1 MRGALAL
8 LVLALPAAVLAANAP
23 QVRVR
28 IEQSGPIYVGQ
39 SLRIDVTVLVPN
51 FFMSSPQ
58 FPLFDLPGAVVT
70 MPGEGAANVTETING
85 ITYAGIRR
93 AYVIVPQR
101 EGSFVLPPARITFQY
116 ASVPGQPS
124 PGSVTLPPETFDAR
138 LPPGVKTPQG
148 ALPVARVTIKQQ
160 VEGLTRPLRVG
171 DAITRRV
178 EVFADHTQSMMI
190 PPPSFAA
197 PAGVRVY
204 RKDPQLTDVT
214 DERGQFLGGR
224 RVDVATY
231 VFDRPGAYTLPEIS
245 VRWFDPRARRA
256 QLARAPDIQVSVAPG
271 PQPKAAIAPEPPP
284 TAPAPEKPIHW
295 RRWLA
300 PASAAVL
307 AILAIF
313 WLTRRWAKRVR
324 TFLAT
329 ARAARRE
336 SEAACFSRLLAAC
349 RSDDPARSY
358 ASLGHWARRAGRTS
372 IGDYLQAADD
382 DELCKRV
389 TELEHRL
396 YSGAPPSGKWTGT
409 PLATALKRTRQS
421 SPRPDVPR
429 VARHRL
435 STLNPPRAE
444 LNPPKGTLANPHYS

>member
-1 MRGALAL
+1 MRAALAL
-8 LVLALPAAVLAANAP
+8 LALALPAAALAAHAP

-70 MPGEGAANVTETING
+70 MPGEGAVNVNETISG
-85 ITYAGIRR
+85 VTYAGIQR

-101 EGSFVLPPARITFQY
+101 EGRFVLPPARITFQY
-116 ASVPGQPS
+116 AAVPGQPS
-124 PGSVTLPPETFDAR
+124 PGSVTLPPQKFDVL
-138 LPPGVKTPQG
+138 LPPGAKTPQG
-148 ALPVARVTIKQQ
+148 ALPVARVTIQQQ
-160 VEGLTRPLRVG
+160 VEGLTKPLRVG

-178 EVFADHTQSMMI
+178 EIFADHTQSMMI

-197 PAGVRVY
+197 PAGVRIY

-231 VFDRPGAYTLPEIS
+231 LFDRPGTYTLPEIAVS
-245 VRWFDPRARRA
+245 WFDPRANRT
-256 QLARAPDIQVSVAPG
+256 QVARAPDIQVSVVPG
-271 PQPKAAIAPEPPP
+271 SQPKAAIAPEPPP
-284 TAPAPEKPIHW
+284 TAPAPEKAIDW

-300 PASAAVL
+300 PVSAAILGIV
-307 AILAIF
+307 AIS
-313 WLTRRWAKRVR
+313 WLTRRWARRVR
-324 TFLAT
+324 ALLAT

-336 SEAACFSRLLAAC
+336 SEAAYFSRLLAAL

-358 ASLGHWARRAGRTS
+358 ASLGRWARRAGRAS
-372 IGDYLQAADD
+372 VGDYLQAAGD
-382 DELCKRV
+382 DELCQQV

-396 YSGAPPSGKWTGT
+396 FSGAPVSDQWSGI

-421 SPRPDVPR
+421 LARQRAHRS
-429 VARHRL
+429 ARHRL
-435 STLNPPRAE
+435 SMLNPPG
-444 LNPPKGTLANPHYS
+444 PSP